1 MLFFFSLD
9 AVFLLFHLRL
19 IQNRDKQKE
28 LYILSSMQADV
39 F

>member
-1 MLFFFSLD
+1 MLFFSLD

-28 LYILSSMQADV
+28 LHILSSIQADV
-39 F
+39 FY